1 MTNTAHARPSRDYA
15 WERAVLTNW
24 RHAMRRPERPDD
36 PVVLTGVADVESI
49 DESRHP
55 VQLDRR
61 EGVFVHVYR
70 CRVCQVKW
78 AVFSWLADP
87 PELRVGSI
95 ICPWCHRTTPA
106 IPEREIVGLIGS
118 LAPES
123 LLLTDSR
130 VGPLDAY
137 AGDIADRD

>member
-1 MTNTAHARPSRDYA
+1 
-15 WERAVLTNW
+15 
-24 RHAMRRPERPDD
+24 MRRPERPDD

-61 EGVFVHVYR
+61 EGGFVHVYR
-70 CRVCQVKW
+70 CRGCPVKW

-106 IPEREIVGLIGS
+106 IHERAIVSDSREFSLDDPTREIVGLIGS

>member
-1 MTNTAHARPSRDYA
+1 MKTPDG
-15 WERAVLTNW
+15 
-24 RHAMRRPERPDD
+24 PDD
-36 PVVLTGVADVESI
+36 PAVLTGVADLEPV
-49 DESRHP
+49 DASRHP
-55 VQLDRR
+55 VPLDRR

-95 ICPWCHRTTPA
+95 TCPWCHRTTPA
-106 IPEREIVGLIGS
+106 VHERTTVSDSREFSLDHPNLEIVGLIRS
-118 LAPES
+118 LALEPQ
-123 LLLTDSR
+123 LLPDSR
-130 VGPLDAY
+130 VGPLDTY